1 MCRTQMKN
9 LPSFPS
15 PELLPEGS
23 LQIDDFL
30 DKLRSRKNLSPNTVI
45 AYRTDLVQFFSF
57 LFSHFQLKDLNGFNH
72 EQLTAIDVRLF
83 FVSLIERGIQQRS
96 IARKLAAVKSY
107 YRFLQESGVIKS
119 SVFSNITTPKFPRR
133 VPGFLTEQQTE
144 KLFNEVLPIGGT
156 DSCNPDNIGL
166 EASYV
171 RERDRSILELLYG
184 SGLRISELTGLTMEN
199 LDLKSG
205 YVKLTGKGRK
215 QRIVPVGK
223 ACAAALK
230 KYFEVR
236 RNFFR
241 INTKGEAGA
250 LPYVFL
256 TNKGKKL
263 YPMLVQRLTRKYLVS
278 VTEQKQKNPHILRHS
293 FATHLL
299 NSGADLN
306 SVSEMLGHS
315 NLSTTEIYTHVTFE
329 RLKEVYR
336 KAHPNA

>member
-1 MCRTQMKN
+1 MKAS
-9 LPSFPS
+9 LKHPSLTPFQ
-15 PELLPEGS
+15 EGS
-23 LQIDDFL
+23 LPISDFL

-57 LFSHFQLKDLNGFNH
+57 LKKHLEISDFNRFDP
-72 EQLTAIDVRLF
+72 ERVTSVDVRLF
-83 FVSLIERGIQQRS
+83 MGSLIDRGVQQRS
-96 IARKLAAVKSY
+96 IARKLAAAKSF
-107 YRFLQESGVIKS
+107 YRYLQEAGQIKS
-119 SVFSNITTPKFPRR
+119 SVFSYITTPKFPRR

-144 KLFNEVLPIGGT
+144 KLFNEVIPSQVSALHKPEQ
-156 DSCNPDNIGL
+156 NVHL
-166 EASYV
+166 ESFLV
-171 RERDRSILELLYG
+171 QRDRSILELLYC
-184 SGLRISELTGLTMEN
+184 SGLRVSELIGLTMEF
-199 LDLKSG
+199 LDLDNG
-205 YVKLTGKGRK
+205 YVKLTGKGNK
-215 QRIVPVGK
+215 QRIVPVGML
-223 ACAAALK
+223 AVEALK

-241 INTKGEAGA
+241 ISVGAGVGA
-250 LPYVFL
+250 LEYVFV
-256 TNKGKKL
+256 TRKGKKL
-263 YPMLVQRLTRKYLVS
+263 YPMLVQRLTRKYLGS

-299 NSGADLN
+299 NSGADLT

>member
-1 MCRTQMKN
+1 MKIS
-9 LPSFPS
+9 PSSPS
-15 PELLPEGS
+15 PDLLLEGS
-23 LQIDDFL
+23 LSINDFL
-30 DKLRSRKNLSPNTVI
+30 GKLRSRKNLSTNTVI
-45 AYRTDLVQFFSF
+45 AYRTDIVQFFSF
-57 LFSHFQLKDLNGFNH
+57 IVRHFELNDLSSFNP
-72 EQLTAIDVRLF
+72 EQVTAIDVRLF
-83 FVSLIERGIQQRS
+83 MVSLIERGVQQRS
-96 IARKLAAVKSY
+96 IARKLAAVKSF
-107 YRFLQESGVIKS
+107 YRYLQETGKIKS
-119 SVFSNITTPKFPRR
+119 SVFSYITTPKYPRR

-144 KLFNEVLPIGGT
+144 KLFNEVLPESVN
-156 DSCNPDNIGL
+156 DSATP
-166 EASYV
+166 ETKVHEESFAH
-171 RERDRSILELLYG
+171 ERDRSILELLYG
-184 SGLRISELTGLTMEN
+184 SGLRISELIGLTVES
-199 LDLKSG
+199 LDLDNG
-205 YVKLTGKGRK
+205 YVKLTGKGSK

-223 ACAAALK
+223 ACIEALK

-250 LPYVFL
+250 LRYVFL

-336 KAHPNA
+336 KAHPKA